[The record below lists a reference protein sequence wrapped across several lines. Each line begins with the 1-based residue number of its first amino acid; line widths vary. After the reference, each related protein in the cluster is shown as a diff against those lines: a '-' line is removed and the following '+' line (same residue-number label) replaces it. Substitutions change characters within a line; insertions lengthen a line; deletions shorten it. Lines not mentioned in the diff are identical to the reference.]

1 MLACATTGALHATI
15 ASVEITTSA
24 QVETMGG
31 VGAEKTAIGHL
42 RNQHGFSLVMI
53 IQLPAAFQ
61 LGQIRNAYVM
71 IMAVIAVSDAGLVD
85 GWQPFQM
92 TIADQGVA
100 TE

>member
-1 MLACATTGALHATI
+1 MLACATAGALHATI
-15 ASVEITTSA
+15 ASVEITASA

-61 LGQIRNAYVM
+61 LGQIRNAYV
-71 IMAVIAVSDAGLVD
+71 IMAVIAVSDAQLVD